1 MNYIVA
7 EKFSDKN
14 KVTYAPTEAK
24 WVLMDGFGGL
34 VFNYFGETG
43 HSIKVP
49 LSVGVIEKA
58 LNRGANIFEI
68 TKVDKDGAPTDFVKL
83 TLHYIEETD
92 PDTGKVKKTIDPD
105 KTKCNFNKDN
115 GGIKVENTYIVP
127 DIEAIVEKIFEDEA
141 KKRLDD
147 AQEHFKKLIEQSQNI
162 VIEKKYADEYEE
174 VYEKTKAR
182 IKERIDKAAKE
193 ESSATQTTVPKAKT
207 ESISISPV
215 VDNYPNKEKKEDTTN
230 TGSSTTTTTPK
241 AAAPAAT
248 KATAATSNTQATN
261 KTTNNKTTSSTS
273 K

>member
-34 VFNYFGETG
+34 VLNYFGETG

-58 LNRGANIFEI
+58 LSRGANIFEI
-68 TKVDKDGAPTDFVKL
+68 TKVDEDGAPTDFVKL
-83 TLHYIEETD
+83 TLEYKIEKD
-92 PDTGKVKKTIDPD
+92 PDTGKVTKTIDPE
-105 KTKCNFNKDN
+105 KSNFNKNN

-127 DIEAIVEKIFEDEA
+127 DIEAIIEKIFEDEA
-141 KKRLDD
+141 QKRLDD
-147 AQEHFKKLIEQSQNI
+147 AKEHFKKLIEQSQNI

-174 VYEKTKAR
+174 VLEKTKKR

-193 ESSATQTTVPKAKT
+193 ESSTTQTSGSKAKT
-207 ESISISPV
+207 ESISISPA
-215 VDNYPNKEKKEDTTN
+215 VDNYPNKEKKEAATKTVQ
-230 TGSSTTTTTPK
+230 K
-241 AAAPAAT
+241 AAPAVT
-248 KATAATSNTQATN
+248 KATATASNTQAEN
-261 KTTNNKTTSSTS
+261 KTTNNKTTSSTN

>member
-34 VFNYFGETG
+34 VLNYFGETG

-58 LNRGANIFEI
+58 LSRGANIFEI
-68 TKVDKDGAPTDFVKL
+68 TKVDEDGAPTDFVKL
-83 TLHYIEETD
+83 TLEYKVEKD
-92 PDTGKVKKTIDPD
+92 PDTGKVTKTIDPE
-105 KTKCNFNKDN
+105 KSNFNKNN

-127 DIEAIVEKIFEDEA
+127 DIEAIIEKIFEDEA
-141 KKRLDD
+141 QKRLDD
-147 AQEHFKKLIEQSQNI
+147 AKEHFKKLIEQSQNI

-174 VYEKTKAR
+174 VLEKTKKR

-193 ESSATQTTVPKAKT
+193 ESSATQTTVSKAKT
-207 ESISISPV
+207 ESISISPA
-215 VDNYPNKEKKEDTTN
+215 VDNYPNKEKKEAATKTVQ
-230 TGSSTTTTTPK
+230 K
-241 AAAPAAT
+241 AAPAVT
-248 KATAATSNTQATN
+248 KATATASNTQAEN
-261 KTTNNKTTSSTS
+261 KVTNNKTTSSTN

>member
-68 TKVDKDGAPTDFVKL
+68 TKVDEDGAPTDFVKL
-83 TLHYIEETD
+83 TLEYKVEKD
-92 PDTGKVKKTIDPD
+92 PDTGKVTKTIDPE
-105 KTKCNFNKDN
+105 KSNFNKNN

-127 DIEAIVEKIFEDEA
+127 DIEAIIEKIFEDEA
-141 KKRLDD
+141 QKRLDD
-147 AQEHFKKLIEQSQNI
+147 AQEHFKKLIKQSEKI

-174 VYEKTKAR
+174 VLEKTKKR

-193 ESSATQTTVPKAKT
+193 ESSATQTSGSKAKT
-207 ESISISPV
+207 ESISISPA
-215 VDNYPNKEKKEDTTN
+215 VDNYPNKEKKEAATKTVQ
-230 TGSSTTTTTPK
+230 K
-241 AAAPAAT
+241 AASAVT
-248 KATAATSNTQATN
+248 KATATASNTQAEN
-261 KTTNNKTTSSTS
+261 KTTNNKTTSSTN

>member
-14 KVTYAPTEAK
+14 KVTYAATEAK

-34 VFNYFGETG
+34 VLNYFGETG

-83 TLHYIEETD
+83 TLEYKVEKD
-92 PDTGKVKKTIDPD
+92 PETGKVKKTIDPE
-105 KTKCNFNKDN
+105 KSNFNKDN

-147 AQEHFKKLIEQSQNI
+147 AKEHFKKLIEQSQNI

-174 VYEKTKAR
+174 VLEKTKKR

-193 ESSATQTTVPKAKT
+193 ESSTTQTTVSKAKT

-215 VDNYPNKEKKEDTTN
+215 VDNYPNKEKKEAATN
-230 TGSSTTTTTPK
+230 TVQK
-241 AAAPAAT
+241 AAPAVT
-248 KATAATSNTQATN
+248 KATATASNTQAEN
-261 KTTNNKTTSSTS
+261 KATNNKTTSSTN

>member
-34 VFNYFGETG
+34 VLNYFGETG

-58 LNRGANIFEI
+58 LSRGANIFEI
-68 TKVDKDGAPTDFVKL
+68 TKVDEDGTPTDFVKL
-83 TLHYIEETD
+83 TLEYKVEKD
-92 PDTGKVKKTIDPD
+92 PDTGKVTKTIDPE
-105 KTKCNFNKDN
+105 KSNFNKNN

-127 DIEAIVEKIFEDEA
+127 DIEAIIEKIFEDEA
-141 KKRLDD
+141 QKRLDD
-147 AQEHFKKLIEQSQNI
+147 AKEHFKKLIEQSQNI

-174 VYEKTKAR
+174 VLEKTKKR

-193 ESSATQTTVPKAKT
+193 ESSATQTSGSKAKT
-207 ESISISPV
+207 ESISISPA
-215 VDNYPNKEKKEDTTN
+215 VDNYPNKEKKEAATKTVQ
-230 TGSSTTTTTPK
+230 K
-241 AAAPAAT
+241 AAPAVT
-248 KATAATSNTQATN
+248 KATATASNTQAEN
-261 KTTNNKTTSSTS
+261 KATNNKTTSSTN

>member
-24 WVLMDGFGGL
+24 WVLMDGVGGL

-68 TKVDKDGAPTDFVKL
+68 TKVDEDGAPTDFVKL

-92 PDTGKVKKTIDPD
+92 PVTGKVKKTIDPD

-174 VYEKTKAR
+174 VLEKTKAR

-193 ESSATQTTVPKAKT
+193 ESSATQTTVSKAKT
-207 ESISISPV
+207 ESISISPA
-215 VDNYPNKEKKEDTTN
+215 VDNYPNKEKKEDTTKA
-230 TGSSTTTTTPK
+230 GSSTTTTQK
-241 AAAPAAT
+241 AAAPAIT
-248 KATAATSNTQATN
+248 KATATASNAQATN
-261 KTTNNKTTSSTS
+261 KSTNNKTTSSTN

>member
-34 VFNYFGETG
+34 VLNYFGETG

-58 LNRGANIFEI
+58 LSRGANIFEI
-68 TKVDKDGAPTDFVKL
+68 TKVDEDGAPTDFVKL
-83 TLHYIEETD
+83 TLEYKVEKD
-92 PDTGKVKKTIDPD
+92 PDTGKVTKTIDPE
-105 KTKCNFNKDN
+105 KSNFNKNN

-127 DIEAIVEKIFEDEA
+127 DIEAIIEKIFEDEA
-141 KKRLDD
+141 QKRLDD
-147 AQEHFKKLIEQSQNI
+147 AKEHFKKLIEQSQNI

-174 VYEKTKAR
+174 VLEKTKKR

-193 ESSATQTTVPKAKT
+193 ESSATQTSGSKAKT
-207 ESISISPV
+207 ESISISPA
-215 VDNYPNKEKKEDTTN
+215 VDNYPNKEKKEAATKTVQ
-230 TGSSTTTTTPK
+230 K
-241 AAAPAAT
+241 AAPAVT
-248 KATAATSNTQATN
+248 KATATASNTQAEN
-261 KTTNNKTTSSTS
+261 KATNNKTTSSTN

>member
-34 VFNYFGETG
+34 VLNYFGETG

-68 TKVDKDGAPTDFVKL
+68 TKVDEDGAPTDFVKL
-83 TLHYIEETD
+83 TLEYKVEKD
-92 PDTGKVKKTIDPD
+92 PETGKVKKTIDPE
-105 KTKCNFNKDN
+105 KSNFNKDN

-127 DIEAIVEKIFEDEA
+127 DIEAIIEKIFEDEA
-141 KKRLDD
+141 KKRLED
-147 AQEHFKKLIEQSQNI
+147 AQEHFKKLIEQSKNI

-174 VYEKTKAR
+174 VLEKTKKR

-193 ESSATQTTVPKAKT
+193 ESSTTQTSGSKAKT

-215 VDNYPNKEKKEDTTN
+215 VDNYPNKEKKEDTSKTVQ
-230 TGSSTTTTTPK
+230 K
-241 AAAPAAT
+241 AAPAVT
-248 KATAATSNTQATN
+248 KVTATASNTQATN
-261 KTTNNKTTSSTS
+261 KATNNKTTSSTN

>member
-34 VFNYFGETG
+34 VLNYFGETG

-58 LNRGANIFEI
+58 LSRGANIFEI
-68 TKVDKDGAPTDFVKL
+68 TKVDEDGAPTDFVKL
-83 TLHYIEETD
+83 TLEYKVEKD
-92 PDTGKVKKTIDPD
+92 PDTGKVTKTIDPE
-105 KTKCNFNKDN
+105 KSNFNKNN

-127 DIEAIVEKIFEDEA
+127 DIEAIIEKIFEDEA
-141 KKRLDD
+141 QKRLDD
-147 AQEHFKKLIEQSQNI
+147 AKEHFKKLIEQSQNI

-174 VYEKTKAR
+174 VLEKTKKR

-193 ESSATQTTVPKAKT
+193 ESSATQTSGSKAKT
-207 ESISISPV
+207 ESISISPA
-215 VDNYPNKEKKEDTTN
+215 VDNYPNKEKKEAATKTVQ
-230 TGSSTTTTTPK
+230 K
-241 AAAPAAT
+241 ADSAVT
-248 KATAATSNTQATN
+248 KATATASNTQATN
-261 KTTNNKTTSSTS
+261 KSTNNKTTSSTN

>member
-34 VFNYFGETG
+34 VLNYFGETG

-58 LNRGANIFEI
+58 LSRGANIFEI
-68 TKVDKDGAPTDFVKL
+68 TKVDEDGAPTDFVKL
-83 TLHYIEETD
+83 TLEYKVEKD
-92 PDTGKVKKTIDPD
+92 PDTGKVTKTIDPE
-105 KTKCNFNKDN
+105 KSNFNKNN

-127 DIEAIVEKIFEDEA
+127 DIEAIIEKIFEDEA
-141 KKRLDD
+141 QKRLDD
-147 AQEHFKKLIEQSQNI
+147 AKEHFKKLIEQSQNI

-174 VYEKTKAR
+174 VLEKTKKR

-193 ESSATQTTVPKAKT
+193 ESSTTQTSGSKAKT
-207 ESISISPV
+207 ESISISPA
-215 VDNYPNKEKKEDTTN
+215 VDNYPNKEKKEAATKTVQ
-230 TGSSTTTTTPK
+230 K
-241 AAAPAAT
+241 AAPAVT
-248 KATAATSNTQATN
+248 KATATASNTQAEN
-261 KTTNNKTTSSTS
+261 KATNNKTTSSTN

>member
-34 VFNYFGETG
+34 VLNYFGETG

-68 TKVDKDGAPTDFVKL
+68 TKVDEDGAPTDFVKL
-83 TLHYIEETD
+83 TLEYKVEKD
-92 PDTGKVKKTIDPD
+92 PDTGKVTKTIDPE
-105 KTKCNFNKDN
+105 KSNFNKDN

-127 DIEAIVEKIFEDEA
+127 DIEAIIEKIFEDEA
-141 KKRLDD
+141 QKRLDD
-147 AQEHFKKLIEQSQNI
+147 AKEHFKKLIEQSQNI

-174 VYEKTKAR
+174 VLEKTKKR

-193 ESSATQTTVPKAKT
+193 ESSATQTTVSKAKT

-215 VDNYPNKEKKEDTTN
+215 VDNYPNKEKKEAATKTVQ
-230 TGSSTTTTTPK
+230 K
-241 AAAPAAT
+241 AAPAVT
-248 KATAATSNTQATN
+248 KATATASNTQAEN
-261 KTTNNKTTSSTS
+261 KSTNNKTTSSTN

>member
-34 VFNYFGETG
+34 VLNYFGETG

-83 TLHYIEETD
+83 TLEYKVEKD
-92 PDTGKVKKTIDPD
+92 PETGKVKKTIDPE
-105 KTKCNFNKDN
+105 KSNFNKDN

-127 DIEAIVEKIFEDEA
+127 DIEAIIEKIFEDEA
-141 KKRLDD
+141 QKRLDD

-174 VYEKTKAR
+174 VLEKTKKR

-193 ESSATQTTVPKAKT
+193 ESSTTQTSGSKAKT
-207 ESISISPV
+207 ESISISPA
-215 VDNYPNKEKKEDTTN
+215 VDNYPNKEKKEDTSKTVQ
-230 TGSSTTTTTPK
+230 K
-241 AAAPAAT
+241 AAPAVT
-248 KATAATSNTQATN
+248 KATATASNTQATN
-261 KTTNNKTTSSTS
+261 KSTNNKTTSSTN

>member
-14 KVTYAPTEAK
+14 KVTYAATEAK

-34 VFNYFGETG
+34 VLNYFGETG

-68 TKVDKDGAPTDFVKL
+68 TKVDEDGAPTDFVKL
-83 TLHYIEETD
+83 TLEYKVEKD
-92 PDTGKVKKTIDPD
+92 PDTGKVTKTIDPD
-105 KTKCNFNKDN
+105 KSNFNKNN

-127 DIEAIVEKIFEDEA
+127 DIEAIIEKIFEDEA
-141 KKRLDD
+141 QKRLDD
-147 AQEHFKKLIEQSQNI
+147 AKEHFKKLIEQSQNI

-174 VYEKTKAR
+174 VLEKTKKR

-193 ESSATQTTVPKAKT
+193 ESSTTQTSGSKAKT
-207 ESISISPV
+207 ESISISPA
-215 VDNYPNKEKKEDTTN
+215 VDNYPNKEKKEAATKTVQ
-230 TGSSTTTTTPK
+230 K
-241 AAAPAAT
+241 AAPAVT
-248 KATAATSNTQATN
+248 KATATASNTQAEN
-261 KTTNNKTTSSTS
+261 KTTNNKTTSSTN

>member
-34 VFNYFGETG
+34 VLNYFGETG

-83 TLHYIEETD
+83 TLEYKVEKD
-92 PDTGKVKKTIDPD
+92 PDTGKVTKTIDPE
-105 KTKCNFNKDN
+105 KSNFNKDN

-127 DIEAIVEKIFEDEA
+127 DIEAIIEKIFEDED
-141 KKRLDD
+141 KKRLED
-147 AQEHFKKLIEQSQNI
+147 AQKHFKKLIEQSQNI

-174 VYEKTKAR
+174 VLEKTKKR

-193 ESSATQTTVPKAKT
+193 ESSTTQTSGSKAKT
-207 ESISISPV
+207 ESISISPA
-215 VDNYPNKEKKEDTTN
+215 VDNYPNKEKKEAATK
-230 TGSSTTTTTPK
+230 TGSSTTTTTQK
-241 AAAPAAT
+241 AA
-248 KATAATSNTQATN
+248 AATSNTQATN
-261 KTTNNKTTSSTS
+261 KSTNNKTTSSTN

>member
-83 TLHYIEETD
+83 TLEYKVEKD
-92 PDTGKVKKTIDPD
+92 PDTGKVTKTIDPE
-105 KTKCNFNKDN
+105 KSNFNKDN

-174 VYEKTKAR
+174 VLEKTKKR

-193 ESSATQTTVPKAKT
+193 ESSTTQTSGSKAKT
-207 ESISISPV
+207 ESISISPA
-215 VDNYPNKEKKEDTTN
+215 VDNYPNKEKKEDATK
-230 TGSSTTTTTPK
+230 TGSSTTATTQ
-241 AAAPAAT
+241 
-248 KATAATSNTQATN
+248 KATATASNTQATN
-261 KTTNNKTTSSTS
+261 KATNNKTTSSTN

>member
-14 KVTYAPTEAK
+14 KVTYASTEAK

-58 LNRGANIFEI
+58 LSRGANIFEI

-83 TLHYIEETD
+83 TLEYKVEKD
-92 PDTGKVKKTIDPD
+92 PDTGKVTKTIDPD
-105 KTKCNFNKDN
+105 KSNFNKDN

-147 AQEHFKKLIEQSQNI
+147 AKEHFKKLIEQSQNI

-174 VYEKTKAR
+174 VLEKTKKR

-193 ESSATQTTVPKAKT
+193 ESSTTQTSGSKAKT
-207 ESISISPV
+207 ESISISPA
-215 VDNYPNKEKKEDTTN
+215 VDNYPNKEKKEDTTK
-230 TGSSTTTTTPK
+230 TVQK
-241 AAAPAAT
+241 AASAVT
-248 KATAATSNTQATN
+248 KATATASNTQAEN
-261 KTTNNKTTSSTS
+261 KATNNKTTSSTN

>member
-34 VFNYFGETG
+34 VLNYFGETG

-68 TKVDKDGAPTDFVKL
+68 TKVDEDGAPTDFVKL
-83 TLHYIEETD
+83 TLEYKVEKD
-92 PDTGKVKKTIDPD
+92 PDTGKVKKTIDPE
-105 KTKCNFNKDN
+105 KSNFNKDN

-127 DIEAIVEKIFEDEA
+127 DIEAIIEKIFEDEA

-174 VYEKTKAR
+174 VLEKTKKR

-193 ESSATQTTVPKAKT
+193 ESSTTQTSGSKAKT
-207 ESISISPV
+207 ESISISPA
-215 VDNYPNKEKKEDTTN
+215 VDNYPNKEKKEDTSKTVQ
-230 TGSSTTTTTPK
+230 K
-241 AAAPAAT
+241 AAPAVT
-248 KATAATSNTQATN
+248 KATATASNTQAEN
-261 KTTNNKTTSSTS
+261 KATNNKTTSSTN

>member
-34 VFNYFGETG
+34 VLNYFGETG

-58 LNRGANIFEI
+58 LSRGANIFEI
-68 TKVDKDGAPTDFVKL
+68 TKVDEDGAPTDFVKL
-83 TLHYIEETD
+83 TLEYKIEKD
-92 PDTGKVKKTIDPD
+92 PDTGKVTKTIDPE
-105 KTKCNFNKDN
+105 KSNFNKNN

-127 DIEAIVEKIFEDEA
+127 DIEAIIEKIFEDEA
-141 KKRLDD
+141 KKRLED

-174 VYEKTKAR
+174 VLEKTKKR

-193 ESSATQTTVPKAKT
+193 ESSTTQTSGSKAKT
-207 ESISISPV
+207 ESISISPA
-215 VDNYPNKEKKEDTTN
+215 VDNYPNKEKKEAATKTVQ
-230 TGSSTTTTTPK
+230 K
-241 AAAPAAT
+241 AAPAVT
-248 KATAATSNTQATN
+248 KATATASNTQAEN
-261 KTTNNKTTSSTS
+261 KTTNNKTTSSTN

>member
-34 VFNYFGETG
+34 VLNYFGETG

-68 TKVDKDGAPTDFVKL
+68 TKVDEDGAPTDFVKL
-83 TLHYIEETD
+83 TLEYKVEKD
-92 PDTGKVKKTIDPD
+92 PETGKVKKTIDPD
-105 KTKCNFNKDN
+105 KSNFNKDN

-127 DIEAIVEKIFEDEA
+127 DIEAIIEKIFEDEA
-141 KKRLDD
+141 QKRLDD
-147 AQEHFKKLIEQSQNI
+147 AKEHFKKLIEQSQNI

-174 VYEKTKAR
+174 VLEKTKKR

-193 ESSATQTTVPKAKT
+193 ESSTTQNPVTKAKT

-215 VDNYPNKEKKEDTTN
+215 VDNYPNKEKKEDTSK
-230 TGSSTTTTTPK
+230 TGSSTTTTTQ
-241 AAAPAAT
+241 

-261 KTTNNKTTSSTS
+261 KSTNNKTTSSTN

>member
-68 TKVDKDGAPTDFVKL
+68 TKVDEDGAPTDFVKL
-83 TLHYIEETD
+83 TLHYIEKTD
-92 PDTGKVKKTIDPD
+92 PVTGKVKKTIDPD
-105 KTKCNFNKDN
+105 KSKCNFNKDN

-174 VYEKTKAR
+174 VLEKTKKR

-193 ESSATQTTVPKAKT
+193 ESSTTQTSVSKAKT

-215 VDNYPNKEKKEDTTN
+215 VDNYPNKEKKEDTSK
-230 TGSSTTTTTPK
+230 TGSSTTTTQ
-241 AAAPAAT
+241 
-248 KATAATSNTQATN
+248 KATATASNTQATN
-261 KTTNNKTTSSTS
+261 KTTNNKTTSSTN

>member
-34 VFNYFGETG
+34 VLNYFGETG

-68 TKVDKDGAPTDFVKL
+68 TKVDEDGAPTDFVKL
-83 TLHYIEETD
+83 TLEYKVEKD
-92 PDTGKVKKTIDPD
+92 PDTGKVTKTIDPE
-105 KTKCNFNKDN
+105 KSNFNKNN

-127 DIEAIVEKIFEDEA
+127 DIEAIIEKIFEDEA
-141 KKRLDD
+141 QKRLDD
-147 AQEHFKKLIEQSQNI
+147 AKEHFKKLIEQSQNI

-174 VYEKTKAR
+174 VLEKTKKR

-193 ESSATQTTVPKAKT
+193 ESSTTQTSGSKAKT
-207 ESISISPV
+207 ESISISPA
-215 VDNYPNKEKKEDTTN
+215 VDNYPNKEKKEAATKTVQ
-230 TGSSTTTTTPK
+230 K
-241 AAAPAAT
+241 AAPAVT
-248 KATAATSNTQATN
+248 KATATASNTQAEN
-261 KTTNNKTTSSTS
+261 KTTNNKTTSSTN

>member
-34 VFNYFGETG
+34 VLNYFGETG

-58 LNRGANIFEI
+58 LSRGANIFEI
-68 TKVDKDGAPTDFVKL
+68 TKVDEDGAPTDFVKL
-83 TLHYIEETD
+83 TLEYKVEKD
-92 PDTGKVKKTIDPD
+92 PDTGKVTKTIDPE
-105 KTKCNFNKDN
+105 KSNFNKNN

-127 DIEAIVEKIFEDEA
+127 DIEAIIEKIFEDEA
-141 KKRLDD
+141 QKRLDD
-147 AQEHFKKLIEQSQNI
+147 AKEHFKKLIEQSQNI

-174 VYEKTKAR
+174 VLEKTKKR

-193 ESSATQTTVPKAKT
+193 ESSTTQTSGSKAKT
-207 ESISISPV
+207 ESISISPA
-215 VDNYPNKEKKEDTTN
+215 VDNYPNKEKKEAATKTVQ
-230 TGSSTTTTTPK
+230 K
-241 AAAPAAT
+241 AAPAVT
-248 KATAATSNTQATN
+248 KATATASNTQETN
-261 KTTNNKTTSSTS
+261 KVTNNKTTSSTN

>member
-34 VFNYFGETG
+34 VLNYFGETG

-68 TKVDKDGAPTDFVKL
+68 TKVDEDGAPTDFVKL
-83 TLHYIEETD
+83 TLEYKVEKD
-92 PDTGKVKKTIDPD
+92 PDTGKVTKTIDPE
-105 KTKCNFNKDN
+105 KSNFNKDN

-127 DIEAIVEKIFEDEA
+127 DIEAIIEKIFEDEA
-141 KKRLDD
+141 QKRLDD
-147 AQEHFKKLIEQSQNI
+147 AKEHFKKLIEQSQNI

-174 VYEKTKAR
+174 VLEKTKKR

-193 ESSATQTTVPKAKT
+193 ESSATQTSGSKAKT
-207 ESISISPV
+207 ESISISPA
-215 VDNYPNKEKKEDTTN
+215 VDNYPNKEKKEAATKTVQ
-230 TGSSTTTTTPK
+230 K
-241 AAAPAAT
+241 AAPAVT
-248 KATAATSNTQATN
+248 KATATASNTQAEN
-261 KTTNNKTTSSTS
+261 KTTNNKTTSSTN

>member
-34 VFNYFGETG
+34 VLNYFGETG

-68 TKVDKDGAPTDFVKL
+68 TKVDEDGAPTDFVKL
-83 TLHYIEETD
+83 TLEYKIEKD
-92 PDTGKVKKTIDPD
+92 PDTGKVTKTIDPE
-105 KTKCNFNKDN
+105 KSNFNKNN

-127 DIEAIVEKIFEDEA
+127 DIEAIIEKIFEDEA
-141 KKRLDD
+141 KKRLED

-174 VYEKTKAR
+174 VLEKTKKR

-193 ESSATQTTVPKAKT
+193 ESSTTQTSGSKAKT
-207 ESISISPV
+207 ESISISPA
-215 VDNYPNKEKKEDTTN
+215 VDNYPNKEKKEAATK
-230 TGSSTTTTTPK
+230 TGSSTTTTQK
-241 AAAPAAT
+241 AA
-248 KATAATSNTQATN
+248 AATSNTQAEN
-261 KTTNNKTTSSTS
+261 KVTNNKTTSSTN

>member
-34 VFNYFGETG
+34 VLNYFGETG

-83 TLHYIEETD
+83 TLEYKVEKD
-92 PDTGKVKKTIDPD
+92 PDTGKVTKTIDPE
-105 KTKCNFNKDN
+105 KSNFNKNN

-127 DIEAIVEKIFEDEA
+127 DIEAIIEKIFEDEA
-141 KKRLDD
+141 QKRLDD
-147 AQEHFKKLIEQSQNI
+147 AKEHFKKLIEQSQNI

-174 VYEKTKAR
+174 VLEKTKKR

-193 ESSATQTTVPKAKT
+193 ESSATQTSGSKAKT
-207 ESISISPV
+207 ESISISPA
-215 VDNYPNKEKKEDTTN
+215 VDNYPNKEKKEAATKTVQ
-230 TGSSTTTTTPK
+230 K
-241 AAAPAAT
+241 AAPAVT
-248 KATAATSNTQATN
+248 KATATASNTQAEN
-261 KTTNNKTTSSTS
+261 KTTNNKTTSSTN

>member
-34 VFNYFGETG
+34 VLNYFGETG

-58 LNRGANIFEI
+58 LSRGANIFEI
-68 TKVDKDGAPTDFVKL
+68 TKVDEDGAPTDFVKL
-83 TLHYIEETD
+83 TLEYKVEKD
-92 PDTGKVKKTIDPD
+92 PDTGKVTKTIDPE
-105 KTKCNFNKDN
+105 KSNFNKNN

-127 DIEAIVEKIFEDEA
+127 DIEAIIEKIFEDEA
-141 KKRLDD
+141 QKRLDD
-147 AQEHFKKLIEQSQNI
+147 AKEHFKKLIEQSQNI

-174 VYEKTKAR
+174 VLEKTKKR

-193 ESSATQTTVPKAKT
+193 ESSATQTSGSKAKT
-207 ESISISPV
+207 ESISISPA
-215 VDNYPNKEKKEDTTN
+215 VDNYPNKEKKEAATKTVQ
-230 TGSSTTTTTPK
+230 K
-241 AAAPAAT
+241 AAPAVT
-248 KATAATSNTQATN
+248 KATATASNTQATN
-261 KTTNNKTTSSTS
+261 KVTNNKTTSSTN

>member
-34 VFNYFGETG
+34 VLNYFGETG

-68 TKVDKDGAPTDFVKL
+68 TKVDEDGAPTDFVKL
-83 TLHYIEETD
+83 TLEYKVEKD
-92 PDTGKVKKTIDPD
+92 PDTGKVTKTIDPE
-105 KTKCNFNKDN
+105 KSNFNKNN

-127 DIEAIVEKIFEDEA
+127 DIEAIIEKIFEDEA
-141 KKRLDD
+141 QKRLDD
-147 AQEHFKKLIEQSQNI
+147 AKEHFKKLIEQSQNI

-174 VYEKTKAR
+174 VLEKTKKR

-193 ESSATQTTVPKAKT
+193 ESSTTQITVPKAKT

-215 VDNYPNKEKKEDTTN
+215 VDNYPNKEKKEAATKTVQ
-230 TGSSTTTTTPK
+230 K
-241 AAAPAAT
+241 AAPAVT
-248 KATAATSNTQATN
+248 KATATASNTQAEN
-261 KTTNNKTTSSTS
+261 KATNNKTTSSTN

>member
-34 VFNYFGETG
+34 VLNYFGETG

-68 TKVDKDGAPTDFVKL
+68 TKVDEDGAPTDFVKL
-83 TLHYIEETD
+83 TLEYKVEKD
-92 PDTGKVKKTIDPD
+92 PDTGKVTKTIDPE
-105 KTKCNFNKDN
+105 KSNFNKNN

-127 DIEAIVEKIFEDEA
+127 DIEAIIEKIFEDEA
-141 KKRLDD
+141 QKRLDD
-147 AQEHFKKLIEQSQNI
+147 AKEHFKKLIEQSQNI

-174 VYEKTKAR
+174 VLEKTKKR

-193 ESSATQTTVPKAKT
+193 ESSATQTSGSKAKT
-207 ESISISPV
+207 ESISISPA
-215 VDNYPNKEKKEDTTN
+215 VDNYPNKEKKEAATKTVQ
-230 TGSSTTTTTPK
+230 K
-241 AAAPAAT
+241 AASAVT
-248 KATAATSNTQATN
+248 KATATASNTQAEN
-261 KTTNNKTTSSTS
+261 KTTNNKTTSSTN

>member
-14 KVTYAPTEAK
+14 KVTYAATEAK

-34 VFNYFGETG
+34 VLNYFGETG

-68 TKVDKDGAPTDFVKL
+68 TKVDEDGAPTDFVKL
-83 TLHYIEETD
+83 TLEYKVEKD
-92 PDTGKVKKTIDPD
+92 PDTGKVTKTIDPE
-105 KTKCNFNKDN
+105 KSNFNKNN

-127 DIEAIVEKIFEDEA
+127 DIEAIIEKIFEDEA
-141 KKRLDD
+141 QKRLDD
-147 AQEHFKKLIEQSQNI
+147 AKEHFKKLIEQSQNI

-174 VYEKTKAR
+174 VLEKTKKR

-193 ESSATQTTVPKAKT
+193 ESSATQTSGSKAKT
-207 ESISISPV
+207 ESISISPA
-215 VDNYPNKEKKEDTTN
+215 VDNYPNKEKKEAATKTVQ
-230 TGSSTTTTTPK
+230 K
-241 AAAPAAT
+241 AASAVT
-248 KATAATSNTQATN
+248 KATATASNTQAEN
-261 KTTNNKTTSSTS
+261 KTTNNKTTSSTN

>member
-34 VFNYFGETG
+34 VLNYFGETG

-68 TKVDKDGAPTDFVKL
+68 TKVDEDGAPTDFVKL
-83 TLHYIEETD
+83 TLEYKVEKD
-92 PDTGKVKKTIDPD
+92 PDTGKVTKTIDPD
-105 KTKCNFNKDN
+105 KSNFNKNN

-127 DIEAIVEKIFEDEA
+127 DIEAIIEKIFEDEA
-141 KKRLDD
+141 QKRLDD
-147 AQEHFKKLIEQSQNI
+147 AKEHFKKLIEQSQNI

-174 VYEKTKAR
+174 VLEKTKKR

-193 ESSATQTTVPKAKT
+193 ESSTTQTSGSKAKT
-207 ESISISPV
+207 ESISISPA
-215 VDNYPNKEKKEDTTN
+215 VDNYLNKENKEAATKTVQ
-230 TGSSTTTTTPK
+230 K
-241 AAAPAAT
+241 AAPAVT
-248 KATAATSNTQATN
+248 KATATASNTQAEN
-261 KTTNNKTTSSTS
+261 KTTNNKTTSSTN

>member
-34 VFNYFGETG
+34 VLNYFGETG

-83 TLHYIEETD
+83 TLEYKVEKD
-92 PDTGKVKKTIDPD
+92 PDTGKVTKTIDPE
-105 KTKCNFNKDN
+105 KSNFNKDN

-127 DIEAIVEKIFEDEA
+127 DIEAIIEKIFEDEA
-141 KKRLDD
+141 QKRLDD
-147 AQEHFKKLIEQSQNI
+147 AKEHFKKLIEQSQNI

-174 VYEKTKAR
+174 VLEKTKKR

-193 ESSATQTTVPKAKT
+193 ESSATQTSGSKAKT
-207 ESISISPV
+207 ESISISPA
-215 VDNYPNKEKKEDTTN
+215 VDNYPNKEKKEAATKTVQ
-230 TGSSTTTTTPK
+230 K
-241 AAAPAAT
+241 AAPAVT
-248 KATAATSNTQATN
+248 KATATASNTQATD
-261 KTTNNKTTSSTS
+261 KVTNNKTTSSTN

>member
-83 TLHYIEETD
+83 TLEYKVEKD
-92 PDTGKVKKTIDPD
+92 PDTGKVTKTIDPD
-105 KTKCNFNKDN
+105 KSNFNKDN

-147 AQEHFKKLIEQSQNI
+147 AKEHFKKLIEQSQNI

-174 VYEKTKAR
+174 VLEKTKKR

-193 ESSATQTTVPKAKT
+193 ESSATQITVSKAKT
-207 ESISISPV
+207 ESISISPA
-215 VDNYPNKEKKEDTTN
+215 VDNYPNKEKKEDTTK
-230 TGSSTTTTTPK
+230 TVQK
-241 AAAPAAT
+241 AASAVT
-248 KATAATSNTQATN
+248 KATATASNTQATN
-261 KTTNNKTTSSTS
+261 KATNNKTTSSTN

>member
-92 PDTGKVKKTIDPD
+92 PETGKVKKTIDPD
-105 KTKCNFNKDN
+105 KTKCNFNKGN

-127 DIEAIVEKIFEDEA
+127 DIEAIIEKIFEDEA

-174 VYEKTKAR
+174 VLEKTKKR

-193 ESSATQTTVPKAKT
+193 ESSTAQTTVSKAKT

-215 VDNYPNKEKKEDTTN
+215 VDNYPNKEKKEDTAK
-230 TGSSTTTTTPK
+230 TGSSTTTTTQ
-241 AAAPAAT
+241 

-261 KTTNNKTTSSTS
+261 KTTNNKTTSSTN

>member
-34 VFNYFGETG
+34 VLNYFGETG

-58 LNRGANIFEI
+58 LSRGANIFEI

-83 TLHYIEETD
+83 TLEYKVEKD
-92 PDTGKVKKTIDPD
+92 PDTGKVTKTIDPE
-105 KTKCNFNKDN
+105 KSNFNKDN

-127 DIEAIVEKIFEDEA
+127 DIEAIIEKIFEDEA

-174 VYEKTKAR
+174 VLEKTKKR

-193 ESSATQTTVPKAKT
+193 ESSTAQTTVSKAKT
-207 ESISISPV
+207 ESISISPA
-215 VDNYPNKEKKEDTTN
+215 VDNYPNKEKKEAATKTVQ
-230 TGSSTTTTTPK
+230 K
-241 AAAPAAT
+241 AAPAVT
-248 KATAATSNTQATN
+248 KATATASNTQATD
-261 KTTNNKTTSSTS
+261 KVTNNKTTSSTN

>member
-34 VFNYFGETG
+34 VLNYFGETG

-58 LNRGANIFEI
+58 LSRGANIFEI

-83 TLHYIEETD
+83 TLEYKIEKD
-92 PDTGKVKKTIDPD
+92 PDTGKVTKTIDPE
-105 KTKCNFNKDN
+105 KSNFNKNN

-127 DIEAIVEKIFEDEA
+127 DIEAIIEKIFEDEA
-141 KKRLDD
+141 QKRLDD
-147 AQEHFKKLIEQSQNI
+147 AQKHFKKLIEQSQNI

-174 VYEKTKAR
+174 VLEKTKKS

-193 ESSATQTTVPKAKT
+193 ESSATQTSGSKAKT
-207 ESISISPV
+207 ESISISPA
-215 VDNYPNKEKKEDTTN
+215 VDNYPNKEKKEAATKTVQ
-230 TGSSTTTTTPK
+230 K
-241 AAAPAAT
+241 AAPAVT
-248 KATAATSNTQATN
+248 KATATASNTQAEN
-261 KTTNNKTTSSTS
+261 KTTNNKTTSSTN

>member
-34 VFNYFGETG
+34 VLNYFGETG

-83 TLHYIEETD
+83 TLEYKVEKD
-92 PDTGKVKKTIDPD
+92 PETGKVKKTIDPE
-105 KTKCNFNKDN
+105 KSNFNKDN

-127 DIEAIVEKIFEDEA
+127 DIEAIIEKIFEDEA
-141 KKRLDD
+141 QKRLDD

-174 VYEKTKAR
+174 VLEKTKKR

-193 ESSATQTTVPKAKT
+193 ESSTTQTSGSKAKT
-207 ESISISPV
+207 ESISISPA
-215 VDNYPNKEKKEDTTN
+215 VDNYPNKEKKEDTSKTVQ
-230 TGSSTTTTTPK
+230 K
-241 AAAPAAT
+241 AAPAVT
-248 KATAATSNTQATN
+248 KVTATASNTQATN
-261 KTTNNKTTSSTS
+261 KATNNKTTSSTN

>member
-34 VFNYFGETG
+34 VLNYFGETG

-58 LNRGANIFEI
+58 LSRGANIFEI
-68 TKVDKDGAPTDFVKL
+68 TKVDEDGAPTDFVKL
-83 TLHYIEETD
+83 TLEYKVEKD
-92 PDTGKVKKTIDPD
+92 PDTGKVTKTIDPE
-105 KTKCNFNKDN
+105 KSNFNKNN

-127 DIEAIVEKIFEDEA
+127 DIEAIIKKIFEDEA
-141 KKRLDD
+141 QKRLDD
-147 AQEHFKKLIEQSQNI
+147 AKEHFKKLIEQSQNI

-174 VYEKTKAR
+174 VLEKTKKR

-193 ESSATQTTVPKAKT
+193 ESSATQTTVSKAKT
-207 ESISISPV
+207 ESISISPA
-215 VDNYPNKEKKEDTTN
+215 VDNYPNKEKKEAATK
-230 TGSSTTTTTPK
+230 TGSSTTTTTQK
-241 AAAPAAT
+241 EA
-248 KATAATSNTQATN
+248 AATSNTQATN
-261 KTTNNKTTSSTS
+261 KATNNKTTSSTN

>member
-34 VFNYFGETG
+34 VLNYFGETG

-68 TKVDKDGAPTDFVKL
+68 TKVDEDGAPTDFVKL
-83 TLHYIEETD
+83 TLEYKVEKD
-92 PDTGKVKKTIDPD
+92 PDTGKVTKTIDPE
-105 KTKCNFNKDN
+105 KSNFNKNN

-127 DIEAIVEKIFEDEA
+127 DIEAIIEKIFEDEA
-141 KKRLDD
+141 QKRLDD
-147 AQEHFKKLIEQSQNI
+147 AKEHFKKLIEQSQNI

-174 VYEKTKAR
+174 VLEKTKKR

-193 ESSATQTTVPKAKT
+193 ESSATQTSGSKAKT
-207 ESISISPV
+207 ESISISPA
-215 VDNYPNKEKKEDTTN
+215 VDNYPNKEKKEAATKTVQ
-230 TGSSTTTTTPK
+230 K
-241 AAAPAAT
+241 AAPAVT
-248 KATAATSNTQATN
+248 KATATASNTQAEN
-261 KTTNNKTTSSTS
+261 KTTNNKTTSSTN

>member
-34 VFNYFGETG
+34 VLNYFGETG

-58 LNRGANIFEI
+58 LSRGANIFEI
-68 TKVDKDGAPTDFVKL
+68 TKVAEDGAPTDFVKL
-83 TLHYIEETD
+83 TLEYKVEKD
-92 PDTGKVKKTIDPD
+92 PDTGKVTKTIDPE
-105 KTKCNFNKDN
+105 KSNFNKNN

-127 DIEAIVEKIFEDEA
+127 DIEAIIEKIFEDEA
-141 KKRLDD
+141 QKRLDD
-147 AQEHFKKLIEQSQNI
+147 AKEHFKKLIEQSQNI

-174 VYEKTKAR
+174 VLEKTKKR

-193 ESSATQTTVPKAKT
+193 ESSTTQTSGSKAKT
-207 ESISISPV
+207 ESISISPA
-215 VDNYPNKEKKEDTTN
+215 VDNYPNKEKKEAATKTVQ
-230 TGSSTTTTTPK
+230 K
-241 AAAPAAT
+241 AAPAVT
-248 KATAATSNTQATN
+248 KATATASNTQAEN
-261 KTTNNKTTSSTS
+261 KVTNNKTTSSTN

>member
-34 VFNYFGETG
+34 VLNYFGETG

-83 TLHYIEETD
+83 TLEYKIEKD
-92 PDTGKVKKTIDPD
+92 PDTGKVTKTIDPD
-105 KTKCNFNKDN
+105 KSNFNKNN

-127 DIEAIVEKIFEDEA
+127 DIEAIIEKIFEDEA
-141 KKRLDD
+141 QKRLDD
-147 AQEHFKKLIEQSQNI
+147 AKEHFKKLIEQSQNI

-174 VYEKTKAR
+174 VLEKTKKR

-193 ESSATQTTVPKAKT
+193 ESSATQTSGSKAKT
-207 ESISISPV
+207 ESISISPA
-215 VDNYPNKEKKEDTTN
+215 VDNYPNKEKKEAATKTVQ
-230 TGSSTTTTTPK
+230 K
-241 AAAPAAT
+241 AAPAVT
-248 KATAATSNTQATN
+248 KATATASNTQAEN
-261 KTTNNKTTSSTS
+261 KTTNNKTTSSTN